1 MAAEFSA
8 RPSLREKSHA
18 SKRKNMKPYYAIR
31 SAAVAALVT
40 MGFHH
45 AALAAVTF
53 ESFSLPGTGYWN
65 GSDLSGTPGTPG
77 TFGQTPYVQERAIE
91 GLLFRNTYTTV
102 FESWTGFA
110 VSNHTDAT
118 TPGFGN
124 QYSAIPGCG
133 VGGSANYG
141 VGYYATYED
150 STHLKLGALT
160 NLAGKGAYITN
171 TTYTALDM
179 LNGSGFSKKFGGV
192 DGNDADW
199 FKLTIS
205 SFSVGIPTGKAIDF
219 YLADFR
225 FADNAQDYILDDW
238 TLVDFS
244 ALGSAD
250 ELRFSLSSSDNGD
263 FGMNTPSFFA
273 IDNVLTAVP
282 EPSTALA
289 ALLGFG
295 ICLRRKR

>member
-1 MAAEFSA
+1 
-8 RPSLREKSHA
+8 
-18 SKRKNMKPYYAIR
+18 MKPYDAIR

-40 MGFHH
+40 IGFQH
-45 AALAAVTF
+45 AAVAAVTF
-53 ESFSLPGTGYWN
+53 ETFSLPGSGYWN
-65 GSDLSGTPGTPG
+65 GSDLSGTPGTAG
-77 TFGQTPYVQERAIE
+77 TFGETPHVQERAIE

-110 VSNHTDAT
+110 VSNRTDAA

-124 QYSAIPGCG
+124 QYSAIPGSG
-133 VGGSANYG
+133 AGGSANYG
-141 VGYYATYED
+141 IGYYVTYED
-150 STHLKLGALT
+150 STHLKLGSLT
-160 NLAGKGAYITN
+160 DLAGKGAFITN
-171 TTYTALDM
+171 TTYAALDM

-192 DGNDADW
+192 DGTDADW

-205 SFSVGIPTGKAIDF
+205 SFSAGIPTGNAIDF

-225 FADNAQDYILDDW
+225 FTDNAQDYILNEW

-244 ALGSAD
+244 ELGTAD

-282 EPSTALA
+282 EPASSMLVLA
-289 ALLGFG
+289 GLGFF
-295 ICLRRKR
+295 LRRKR